1 MSKQVSAI
9 DRFPIQE
16 EKCIFE
22 GVMTT
27 NILKSELT
35 KAIAGINDKALLEAL
50 FTIVN
55 RAEHVED
62 EYEISEED
70 WKIVEARSRQYK
82 AGKAKGITMG
92 EMRKRITKKL
102 SA

>member
-1 MSKQVSAI
+1 
-9 DRFPIQE
+9 
-16 EKCIFE
+16 
-22 GVMTT
+22 MTT

-35 KAIAGINDKALLEAL
+35 KAIAGINDKSLLEAL
-50 FTIVN
+50 YTIIN

-62 EYEISEED
+62 DYHISEED
-70 WKIVEARSRQYK
+70 WKVVEARSRNYK

-102 SA
+102 SV